1 MLIYTMPIIAAV
13 IGWFTNYLAVKML
26 FHPREKVRILF
37 WDVQGIFPK
46 KHHVLAQ
53 RIGKLVAEDLFSVQ
67 DIQEILTQPENVSK
81 INESIEEKI
90 ENYLTDT
97 FPEKYPTLAFFVS
110 DKLKGKVR
118 DTMMTELET
127 MGPDVMNETIEN
139 LESSLDIESFI
150 RERVSKFSLE
160 RMETLIQG
168 ILASEFKF
176 IEFVGAVLGF
186 VIGSIQLLLVLI
198 GT

>member
-1 MLIYTMPIIAAV
+1 MLIYTMPIIAAI

-46 KHHVLAQ
+46 KHQVLAQ
-53 RIGKLVAEDLFSVQ
+53 RIGKLVAEDLLSVK
-67 DIQEILTQPENVSK
+67 DIQEILTQPDNISK
-81 INESIEEKI
+81 INQSIEDKI
-90 ENYLTDT
+90 ENYLTET

-110 DKLKGKVR
+110 DKLKGRVR
-118 DTMMTELET
+118 DAMMKELET
-127 MGPDVMNETIEN
+127 MGPEVMNETIEN

-150 RERVSKFSLE
+150 KDRVSKFSLE
-160 RMETLIQG
+160 RMEQLIQG

-176 IEFVGAVLGF
+176 IEFVGGVLGF
-186 VIGSIQLLLVLI
+186 VIGSVQLAIVLI
-198 GT
+198 SR

>member
-1 MLIYTMPIIAAV
+1 
-13 IGWFTNYLAVKML
+13 ML

>member
-81 INESIEEKI
+81 INQSIEEKI
-90 ENYLTDT
+90 ENYLTET

>member
-81 INESIEEKI
+81 INQSIEEKI
-90 ENYLTDT
+90 ENYLTET

-127 MGPDVMNETIEN
+127 MGPDVMKETIEN

-160 RMETLIQG
+160 RMETLIHG

-186 VIGSIQLLLVLI
+186 VIGSIQLLIVLI

>member
-81 INESIEEKI
+81 INQSIEEKI
-90 ENYLTDT
+90 ENYLTET

-186 VIGSIQLLLVLI
+186 VIGSIQLLIVLI